1 MFFKTKQTAKSSI
14 GLIPFVAAAAMVIGL
29 EVLFRYFSGGWATA
43 LWQKLG
49 LMGGLRLLQ
58 GVVAWVVLNLDG
70 YGPDRLGLRSESLKK
85 GVLHGLYWVIGFGI
99 CAVLGGLFVTMNGLP
114 WANLIKTSLPQ
125 TPLGLGLFFAVGG
138 IVSPIAEELV
148 FRGIVYGFFR
158 RWGVGFALLVSTLL
172 FVVAHGSGAV
182 WVVPLVGGIVF
193 AVSYEWSRSLAAPI
207 MIHVAGNL
215 AIFGLSWIA
224 SYLHSS

>member
-1 MFFKTKQTAKSSI
+1 MLFKTKQTAKSPI
-14 GLIPFVAAAAMVIGL
+14 GLIPFVATAAMVIGL
-29 EVLFRYFSGGWATA
+29 EVLFRYFPSGWTTT

-58 GVVAWVVLNLDG
+58 GVLVWVGLNHDG

-99 CAVLGGLFVTMNGLP
+99 CTVLGVLLATMNGWP

-125 TPLGLGLFFAVGG
+125 TPLGLGLLFAVGG

-148 FRGIVYGFFR
+148 FRGVVYGFFR
-158 RWGVGFALLVSTLL
+158 RWGVGIALLVSTLL
-172 FVVAHGSGAV
+172 FVVAHGSGVFWA
-182 WVVPLVGGIVF
+182 VPLVGGIVF
-193 AVSYEWSRSLAAPI
+193 AVSYEWSRSLVTPV

-215 AIFGLSWIA
+215 AIFGLSWI
-224 SYLHSS
+224 LF

>member
-1 MFFKTKQTAKSSI
+1 
-14 GLIPFVAAAAMVIGL
+14 
-29 EVLFRYFSGGWATA
+29 
-43 LWQKLG
+43 
-49 LMGGLRLLQ
+49 MGGLRLLQ
-58 GVVAWVVLNLDG
+58 GVVAWVVLNPDG

-85 GVLHGLYWVIGFGI
+85 GVLHGLDWVIGFGI
-99 CAVLGGLFVTMNGLP
+99 CAVLGGLFATMNGLP

-138 IVSPIAEELV
+138 IVEPHSRRTGIQRRCVWLFSPLGCW
-148 FRGIVYGFFR
+148 FCTSGFDPAICNCPWFGSSL
-158 RWGVGFALLVSTLL
+158 GVS
-172 FVVAHGSGAV
+172 
-182 WVVPLVGGIVF
+182 LVGGIVF
-193 AVSYEWSRSLAAPI
+193 AVSYEWSRSLAASI